1 MKRTIAIILLISI
14 LLLVAC
20 TPSNKEKF
28 EIAGSFIGRQSSELT
43 EEIGMPNRVSY
54 ASSCQ
59 GDGLDGELYYN
70 TFIVYVYRDTD
81 GTETIY
87 DVMELPMN

>member
-1 MKRTIAIILLISI
+1 MKRIIAVVVLVAV
-14 LLLVAC
+14 LLLCAC
-20 TPSNKEKF
+20 TPSNESKF
-28 EIAGSFIGRQSSELT
+28 ETAVSYIGKLSSELV

-54 ASSCQ
+54 ASSCR

-70 TFIVYVYRDTD
+70 TFTVYVYRETD

-87 DVMELPMN
+87 DVMELPMD

>member
-1 MKRTIAIILLISI
+1 MKRTIAIILLIS
-14 LLLVAC
+14 LLLLTAC
-20 TPSNKEKF
+20 TPSNKAKF
-28 EIAGSFIGRQSSELT
+28 ETARSFIGRLSSELV
-43 EEIGMPNRVSY
+43 EEIGMPNRVNY

-70 TFIVYVYRDTD
+70 TFTVYVYRDTD

-87 DVMELPMN
+87 DVIELPKN